1 MFTEKVDADCKLQI
15 NIEDEYPA
23 GIEIAVHWKDD
34 KGKESKVTTFKVQDS
49 WVAPVECVMTDQEEK
64 VSGTIGAYVT
74 VKIKG
79 EKDETKTSEKV
90 IQKLKIPTIRDYYI
104 TDAFAKGMAPGASK
118 VALYVEG
125 KFIRTAAL
133 SADGTYT
140 IYTGDQK
147 GLQKENQTF
156 QIVARDSDGHESE
169 RATNIVKVASAL
181 TVQEH
186 KISCGR

>member
-1 MFTEKVDADCKLQI
+1 MFTGKVDTDGKLQI
-15 NIEDEYPA
+15 DIEDEYLA
-23 GIEIAVHWKDD
+23 GIEIAVHLKDD
-34 KGKESKVTTFKVQDS
+34 KEKESKVTAFKVQDS
-49 WVAPVECVMTDQEEK
+49 WVAPVEHEVMDQ
-64 VSGTIGAYVT
+64 
-74 VKIKG
+74 
-79 EKDETKTSEKV
+79 DEKV
-90 IQKLKIPTIRDYYI
+90 IQKLKTPTIHDYYI
-104 TDAFAKGMAPGASK
+104 TDAFAKGIAPGASR

-125 KFIRTAAL
+125 EFIRTAAL

-169 RATNIVKVASAL
+169 KATNIVKVASTL